1 MIRQR
6 GLEGETMQKVNGV
19 EQQPAEATAAP
30 VMEDCA
36 DVARLSPEL
45 IARLKSPLPPEAVSP
60 NPQRPGFS
68 AIKPIYIVERLNEVF
83 ELNGWRFTAEIVESG
98 RMVVVKGTLEISG
111 YGIHIE
117 QYGGNDNSDRGDAYK
132 GACTDALSK
141 CASYVGIGMDVY
153 KGLHDHHGKNG
164 SNSHPSGSRNGRVSG
179 ATERRQV
186 QPDRK
191 SLNRSPTGLTSG
203 NIAARFSS
211 MRTVLGGADYG
222 EILGRYGYRE
232 VADIPSLEKAREV
245 YCVLLEDFRERFGEA
260 MRSLGMKEYEKI
272 LRELRLRP
280 HATLNP
286 EQAVRVFNH
295 MQETLTAKE

>member
-1 MIRQR
+1 
-6 GLEGETMQKVNGV
+6 MQKLNGV
-19 EQQPAEATAAP
+19 EQPPAEATAVP
-30 VMEDCA
+30 VTEDVA

-45 IARLKSPLPPEAVSP
+45 IAKLKAPLPPEAVSP

-68 AIKPIYIVERLNEVF
+68 TIKVIYIVERLNEVF
-83 ELNGWRFTAEIVESG
+83 DLNGWRFTAEIVESG

-111 YGIHIE
+111 YDIHIE

-153 KGLHDHHGKNG
+153 KGLHDHQGKNG

-232 VADIPSLEKAREV
+232 VADIPSLEKAREL
-245 YCVLLEDFRERFGEA
+245 YRVLLEDFRERFGEA
-260 MRSLGMKEYEKI
+260 MRSLGMKEYAKI

>member
-1 MIRQR
+1 
-6 GLEGETMQKVNGV
+6 MQKVNGV
-19 EQQPAEATAAP
+19 EQQVAEVTAAP
-30 VMEDCA
+30 IADEYT

-45 IARLKSPLPPEAVSP
+45 IARLKAPLPSEAVSP
-60 NPQRPGFS
+60 NLHRPGFS

-132 GACTDALSK
+132 CACTDALSK

-153 KGLHDHHGKNG
+153 KGLHDDQGKNG
-164 SNSHPSGSRNGRVSG
+164 SNPHPSGSRNGRASG
-179 ATERRQV
+179 ATERLPV
-186 QPDRK
+186 QPGQK
-191 SLNRSPTGLTSG
+191 SLNRAPTGLTSG
-203 NIAARFSS
+203 NIVARFSS

-222 EILGRYGYRE
+222 AILERYGYRE
-232 VADIPSLEKAREV
+232 VADFPSLEKARDV
-245 YCVLLEDFRERFGEA
+245 YRVLLEDFRERFGEA
-260 MRSLGMKEYEKI
+260 MRSLGMKEYAKI

-280 HATLNP
+280 RDTLSS

-295 MQETLTAKE
+295 MQETLTAKD

>member
-1 MIRQR
+1 
-6 GLEGETMQKVNGV
+6 MQKVNGV
-19 EQQPAEATAAP
+19 EQQAAEVTAAP
-30 VMEDCA
+30 IADEYT

-45 IARLKSPLPPEAVSP
+45 IARLKAPLPPEAVSP
-60 NPQRPGFS
+60 NPHRPGFS

-153 KGLHDHHGKNG
+153 KGLHDHQAKNG
-164 SNSHPSGSRNGRVSG
+164 STSQPSGSRNGRVSG
-179 ATERRQV
+179 ATERRPA
-186 QPDRK
+186 QPGRK
-191 SLNRSPTGLTSG
+191 SLNRAPTGLTSG